1 MLGHF
6 FISEANLSSSSS
18 SIASSA
24 FFLCLFKNPGL
35 FCFRFCRKGDCEI
48 LVSVNDG
55 LQVYG
60 LFTGM
65 KPPRLSPHSI
75 RALAFD
81 SWAVSC
87 SLFLMRAQ
95 SN

>member
-1 MLGHF
+1 MKLTYLRRLLLSPALLSF
-6 FISEANLSSSSS
+6 F
-18 SIASSA
+18 ASSKILA
-24 FFLCLFKNPGL
+24 FFASDFAGKET
-35 FCFRFCRKGDCEI
+35 EI